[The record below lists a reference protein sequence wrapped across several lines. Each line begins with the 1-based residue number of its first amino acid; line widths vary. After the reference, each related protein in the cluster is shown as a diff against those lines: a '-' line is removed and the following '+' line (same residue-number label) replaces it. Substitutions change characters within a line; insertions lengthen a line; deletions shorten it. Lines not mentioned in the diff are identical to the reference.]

1 MAQHLT
7 VKELP
12 INEKPYEKCI
22 KKGAEFLSDSEL
34 LAVIIRTGSQGIK
47 STDLANSILKEC
59 GESKGLS
66 GLFDLSINRLKKIKG
81 IGDVKA
87 VQIKC
92 ICELSKRISKSQAS
106 NNLYMNSPQ
115 TIAAYYMEELRHE
128 QQEQLVI
135 AMFNTKNALIA
146 DKVISKG
153 TVDCSIISPREI
165 FIEALKRE
173 AVNLVII
180 HNHPSGDVTPSK
192 EDLHTTKRL
201 KECGALIGISVIDH
215 IIIGDNKYLSFNER
229 GLF

>member
-12 INEKPYEKCI
+12 ITEKPYEKCI

-201 KECGALIGISVIDH
+201 KECGALIGISVIYH

>member
-12 INEKPYEKCI
+12 ITEKPYEKCI

-92 ICELSKRISKSQAS
+92 ICELSKRISK
-106 NNLYMNSPQ
+106 
-115 TIAAYYMEELRHE
+115 
-128 QQEQLVI
+128 
-135 AMFNTKNALIA
+135 
-146 DKVISKG
+146 
-153 TVDCSIISPREI
+153 
-165 FIEALKRE
+165 
-173 AVNLVII
+173 
-180 HNHPSGDVTPSK
+180 
-192 EDLHTTKRL
+192 
-201 KECGALIGISVIDH
+201 
-215 IIIGDNKYLSFNER
+215 
-229 GLF
+229 

>member
-12 INEKPYEKCI
+12 ITEKPYEKCI

-47 STDLANSILKEC
+47 STDLANSILKEW

>member
-1 MAQHLT
+1 M
-7 VKELP
+7 
-12 INEKPYEKCI
+12 
-22 KKGAEFLSDSEL
+22 
-34 LAVIIRTGSQGIK
+34 AVIIRTGSQGIK

-201 KECGALIGISVIDH
+201 KECGARIGISVIDH

>member
-7 VKELP
+7 VKELT
-12 INEKPYEKCI
+12 ITEKPYEKCI

>member
-1 MAQHLT
+1 
-7 VKELP
+7 
-12 INEKPYEKCI
+12 
-22 KKGAEFLSDSEL
+22 
-34 LAVIIRTGSQGIK
+34 
-47 STDLANSILKEC
+47 
-59 GESKGLS
+59 
-66 GLFDLSINRLKKIKG
+66 
-81 IGDVKA
+81 
-87 VQIKC
+87 
-92 ICELSKRISKSQAS
+92 
-106 NNLYMNSPQ
+106 MNSPQ

>member
-12 INEKPYEKCI
+12 ITEKPYEKCI